1 MPHAKREVWGCSLKK
16 VLVASRSGGRGPELE
31 NIDFHDFDDLGHV
44 HGPFGSENRLW
55 ACAAHNVLKIQM
67 ACRDGIL

>member
-1 MPHAKREVWGCSLKK
+1 MG
-16 VLVASRSGGRGPELE
+16 SRSGGGGPKFE
-31 NIDFHDFDDLGHV
+31 NLDFHDFHDLGHV
-44 HGPFGSENRLW
+44 QGPFGSKNRLW